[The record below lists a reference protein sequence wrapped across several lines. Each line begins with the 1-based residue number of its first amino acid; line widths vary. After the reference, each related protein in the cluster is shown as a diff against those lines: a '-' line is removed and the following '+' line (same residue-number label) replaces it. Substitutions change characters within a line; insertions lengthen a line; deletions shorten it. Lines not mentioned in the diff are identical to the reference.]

1 MTLRELSK
9 LCNVSISTV
18 SKAFSSADDI
28 SQETKERI
36 FEVAKKYGCYGKFY
50 KGKYEKK
57 VIAVICPEL
66 SNYYI
71 GYVEYIKNL
80 IEKSGGVC
88 IVSTDDFIEEK
99 QQELVDYY
107 ISYLKVD
114 GLIVLGFKGN
124 LKKSYDTPI
133 VSVFCSDDSS
143 VDAVSIDLDSAI
155 ENAVSL
161 LIDYGHE
168 KIAFFSE
175 KHTKYKAKHFLKT
188 SKELGVKN
196 AKVFE
201 SELRFEKA
209 GQDCVT
215 QMLESGE
222 EFSAVLCAYDNIA
235 LGAMKEF
242 KRKRVL
248 VPDDISVIGIDN
260 ITMGE
265 YSEISLTTIDT
276 NPKEMCQIAW
286 DLLNKKMQNKYYKS
300 KQSIIIKANLVVRE
314 SIKKKCLR

>member
-99 QQELVDYY
+99 QQELLDLTANLSSKAKIAVISGSVPKGVDYDY
-107 ISYLKVD
+107 YGKLASTIPNDVKV
-114 GLIVLGFKGN
+114 I
-124 LKKSYDTPI
+124 I
-133 VSVFCSDDSS
+133 
-143 VDAVSIDLDSAI
+143 DA
-155 ENAVSL
+155 
-161 LIDYGHE
+161 
-168 KIAFFSE
+168 
-175 KHTKYKAKHFLKT
+175 
-188 SKELGVKN
+188 
-196 AKVFE
+196 
-201 SELRFEKA
+201 
-209 GQDCVT
+209 
-215 QMLESGE
+215 
-222 EFSAVLCAYDNIA
+222 
-235 LGAMKEF
+235 
-242 KRKRVL
+242 
-248 VPDDISVIGIDN
+248 
-260 ITMGE
+260 
-265 YSEISLTTIDT
+265 
-276 NPKEMCQIAW
+276 
-286 DLLNKKMQNKYYKS
+286 
-300 KQSIIIKANLVVRE
+300 
-314 SIKKKCLR
+314 